1 MLNLPVLDDQRFE
14 DIVTEAKKRIP
25 QLCAEWTDFN
35 EHDPG
40 ITLIEL
46 FAWYKQMQQY
56 HLDQITADHL
66 RMFLKLMGIVPEPVR
81 ETRAN
86 LLAVGKGIQEPFA
99 CGERLYS
106 AGGVVFEL
114 EESWNPG
121 HVRLCAAYAGRNE
134 RPDDITGLLNQW
146 KVFYT
151 LTREETLYL
160 GFSFSGAK
168 TDLELWVEIDDRHPS
183 PRNRPAGPDD
193 PPPRIFVIEAMDGAR
208 AVPVQVLRD
217 ETFALSFSGSLSLR
231 LKEPLGVS
239 DAGMGLPKFCWLRLR
254 ITDPGCEEDPAILG
268 IAAGCG
274 RLVQRRTRAESGDF
288 TVSCGETASV
298 ELYTRLAASGE
309 RDLFV
314 RDGRGWRLVSAAME
328 PAVRDGI
335 AGVRCSFSAQD
346 AAQDGA
352 PNVRLCCR
360 ERDFAVRRAHTGL
373 PGGRIDLLDG
383 EETAATGCLRL
394 MCARTFADGS
404 VRYED
409 WTYVDTLEQA
419 GPFDRVYTLDGDG
432 LLFGD
437 NLYGAAPEGGK
448 EAVYLTGFALTD
460 GARGALPHGQALLAP
475 GRGGDEQ
482 PQAGAAFYVR
492 PGRDAETPEDAAAR
506 LREQWRCD
514 SRAATARDYEQVAR
528 RTPGRRVGLV
538 KAIPHYRPENLF
550 SQLEPNTLTLV
561 AAPYSGRPRPLP
573 DQRFLDCVAAQMERY
588 RTVCTRVIVTAPV
601 YVPIL
606 VRAEVLSK
614 SGEAET
620 ARQAQE
626 RLELYFRECEPGAPV
641 LLNDLLGV
649 LGAAE
654 SVIGV
659 RRAALTYKGS
669 QCRHS
674 EQGDVLIPK
683 HAVAYLEKLELYVS
697 ER

>member
-14 DIVTEAKKRIP
+14 DIVTEAKNRIP

-86 LLAVGKGIQEPFA
+86 LLAAGKGIQEPFA

-274 RLVQRRTRAESGDF
+274 RLVQRQTRAESGDF

-383 EETAATGCLRL
+383 EETAATGCLTVSVADCYLRGL
-394 MCARTFADGS
+394 KQTGWILENPLEDGQAVQYDGLFDGCELGPYLEVCGEKIYDIAADGQQAVS
-404 VRYED
+404 QAVQA
-409 WTYVDTLEQA
+409 YVDAGEADIIVTLGTEAAQLGKLHA
-419 GPFDRVYTLDGDG
+419 RDRVPVLAFPLADAVGSGIVKGEQYSGIPNVWAYTDPERYQRQLVLYHDLIPFKKLGLIYYDEGLGGRTGYREAAAQIGIELVERRIDPPPVSDGVDDETA
-432 LLFGD
+432 LISRWASLAKISGD
-437 NLYGAAPEGGK
+437 RYSGIPP
-448 EAVYLTGFALTD
+448 V
-460 GARGALPHGQALLAP
+460 ARGSSMES
-475 GRGGDEQ
+475 GR
-482 PQAGAAFYVR
+482 
-492 PGRDAETPEDAAAR
+492 
-506 LREQWRCD
+506 W
-514 SRAATARDYEQVAR
+514 
-528 RTPGRRVGLV
+528 
-538 KAIPHYRPENLF
+538 
-550 SQLEPNTLTLV
+550 
-561 AAPYSGRPRPLP
+561 YSGKIRCASRGEPPRKK
-573 DQRFLDCVAAQMERY
+573 RVF
-588 RTVCTRVIVTAPV
+588 CTSPSRMT
-601 YVPIL
+601 
-606 VRAEVLSK
+606 
-614 SGEAET
+614 
-620 ARQAQE
+620 
-626 RLELYFRECEPGAPV
+626 
-641 LLNDLLGV
+641 
-649 LGAAE
+649 
-654 SVIGV
+654 
-659 RRAALTYKGS
+659 
-669 QCRHS
+669 
-674 EQGDVLIPK
+674 
-683 HAVAYLEKLELYVS
+683 
-697 ER
+697 